1 VTRLRRL
8 ARRIADIADAAIEP
22 VCFGAIGV
30 WVIAAVF
37 ALAVTLTGCGAV
49 ANDSGT
55 VGIVTNP
62 CAENTR
68 TISCDGD
75 G

>member
-1 VTRLRRL
+1 MT
-8 ARRIADIADAAIEP
+8 RIAC
-22 VCFGAIGV
+22 VLL
-30 WVIAAVF
+30 
-37 ALAVTLTGCGAV
+37 ALFVTGCGAGIRD
-49 ANDSGT
+49 DSGT
-55 VGIVTNP
+55 DGVVTNP